1 MKYRFHTYGS
11 RDIYTGKTVK
21 GNIIFLGY
29 RKEDT
34 TALIAFEISKP
45 TSQLWPTD
53 PLFSLPK
60 HLESYQE
67 F

>member
-45 TSQLWPTD
+45 T
-53 PLFSLPK
+53 
-60 HLESYQE
+60 
-67 F
+67 